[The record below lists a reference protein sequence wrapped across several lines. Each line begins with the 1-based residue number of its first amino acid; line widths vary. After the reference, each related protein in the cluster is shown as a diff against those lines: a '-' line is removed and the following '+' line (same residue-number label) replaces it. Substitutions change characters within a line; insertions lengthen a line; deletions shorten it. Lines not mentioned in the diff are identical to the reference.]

1 MKDYFNLL
9 RIKQWIKNILIFIP
23 LIFSKMITIDNFIT
37 TFIGFIAFCLMASS
51 IYIIND
57 IQDIEKDQHHHLKK
71 KRPLASGKVKKT
83 IAIYIAILMIISS
96 IIINIII
103 NKSIINVSLLF
114 LIVYLL
120 INLLY
125 SFGLK
130 NIVILDIV
138 LLASGFI
145 IRIYYGASLLNIKV
159 SKWLFLTILNASFF
173 MGFGKRKKE
182 ILLNTDSRTVLKDYD
197 ESFLDKFQYLTL
209 TLTIVFYSLWAIEQ
223 NIKYLYLTIPILM
236 IIFMR
241 YCLILEK
248 SEEGDPTT
256 ILYSDKYL
264 WILVIIYGI
273 SMLLFLTI

>member
-1 MKDYFNLL
+1 
-9 RIKQWIKNILIFIP
+9 
-23 LIFSKMITIDNFIT
+23 
-37 TFIGFIAFCLMASS
+37 
-51 IYIIND
+51 
-57 IQDIEKDQHHHLKK
+57 
-71 KRPLASGKVKKT
+71 
-83 IAIYIAILMIISS
+83 
-96 IIINIII
+96 
-103 NKSIINVSLLF
+103 
-114 LIVYLL
+114 
-120 INLLY
+120 
-125 SFGLK
+125 
-130 NIVILDIV
+130 
-138 LLASGFI
+138 
-145 IRIYYGASLLNIKV
+145 
-159 SKWLFLTILNASFF
+159 